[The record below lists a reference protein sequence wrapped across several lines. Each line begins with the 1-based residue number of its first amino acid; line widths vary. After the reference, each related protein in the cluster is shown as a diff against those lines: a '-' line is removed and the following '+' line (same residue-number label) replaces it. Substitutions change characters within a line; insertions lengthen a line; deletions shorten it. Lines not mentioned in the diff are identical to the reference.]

1 MILDRRVFTGGA
13 VAWFAAGSACS
24 PTRPP
29 PTTARSARPDL
40 YLCEGC
46 EAVEEASATELS
58 SIARLA
64 IVDVG
69 EPLRLEGVVRKADGL
84 TPAPGVVIYAH
95 HTNAE
100 GLYANGGPETVW
112 SRKHGRLRGWAL
124 TDSRGRYAFE
134 TIKPAPYPSREGP
147 AHVHL
152 TVGEPGRRPY
162 YVDDVVFDGEFGVDA
177 AYRAQ
182 AENRGGSGIVRLA
195 RSSDGWLLAQ
205 RDIQL
210 EIHPA

>member
-1 MILDRRVFTGGA
+1 MILDRRIFTGGA

-24 PTRPP
+24 PTTP
-29 PTTARSARPDL
+29 AAAAAQGARPDL

-46 EAVEEASATELS
+46 EAVEEASVTDRS

-64 IVDVG
+64 IVDAG
-69 EPLRLEGVVRKADGL
+69 EPLRLEGVVRKTDGL
-84 TPAPGVVIYAH
+84 TPAPGVVVYAH
-95 HTNAE
+95 HTNAQ

-112 SRKHGRLRGWAL
+112 SRRHGRLRGWAL
-124 TDSRGRYAFE
+124 TDARGRYAFE
-134 TIKPAPYPSREGP
+134 TIKPAPYPSRQMP

-152 TVGEPGRRPY
+152 YVGEPGRRPY

-182 AENRGGSGIVRLA
+182 AENRGGSGIVHLA